1 MKREEYLQRL
11 AAALGKLS
19 ATEREEILA
28 DYQAYFADAVA
39 DGRSEEDI
47 CKGLGEPERLAREL
61 TAERKLAQ
69 WEAEKTPA
77 NMKQALG
84 ALADLGVINVLLAFP
99 YLWLLTT
106 VASLWLAAMAVLL
119 AGVIFSG
126 GWLSHSLTGWPDVNG
141 WIVNDSGVGPWL
153 IARSDDSKPPH
164 LEVRGEHGEWVSI
177 RPGAGGESVHIEAGD
192 GEERFQLERDA
203 SGNISKLRV
212 QGRDGEVVLDSLP
225 AVGKGSVLAV
235 GLVML
240 LLGGLGS
247 WAGWKA
253 LKWLWQGAGRW
264 LRWQQKVL
272 AREGVVLP

>member
-11 AAALGKLS
+11 AAALSKL
-19 ATEREEILA
+19 TDREREEILA
-28 DYQAYFADAVA
+28 DYQAYFDDGVA

-47 CKGLGEPERLAREL
+47 CRALGEPERLAREL

-69 WEAEKTPA
+69 WEADKSPG

-84 ALADLGVINVLLAFP
+84 ALAGLGIINVLLAFP

-106 VASLWLAAMAVLL
+106 VASLWIGAMAILL
-119 AGVIFSG
+119 AGVIFTG
-126 GWLSHSLTGWPDVNG
+126 GWLSHSITGWPDVNG

-153 IARSDDSKPPH
+153 VARGHGERPPH
-164 LEVRGEHGEWVSI
+164 IELRGEHGEWVSI
-177 RPGAGGESVHIEAGD
+177 RPGESGESVRIEAGD
-192 GEERFQLERDA
+192 DEGQFHLERDA
-203 SGNISKLRV
+203 SGNLSKLRM
-212 QGRDGEVVLDSLP
+212 QDSKGEVVLDSFP
-225 AVGKGSVLAV
+225 AVGKGSILAI

-253 LKWLWQGAGRW
+253 VKWLWHGAGRW
-264 LRWQQKVL
+264 LRWQQKLL
-272 AREGVVLP
+272 AREGVEL